1 MTLEAELTEKLRRL
15 KEASLLRRLA
25 VRAGGVPEIEEVGE
39 DGSRTRLLNFSS
51 NDYLGLAGHPAL
63 KAAACEAAARYGA
76 GAGASRLITGHAP
89 WTAALEADLAAW
101 LEKDAALLF
110 SSGYAAGVGTLSALI
125 ERDDVVLSDRLN
137 HASLIDGIR
146 LSRARVRRYRHND
159 LAHLEAL
166 LKEVREREGKKRV
179 WIVTES
185 VFSMDGDVAPLREI
199 VELKTRYG
207 AYLVVD
213 EAHAVGLFGPRGGGV
228 AEALGVLEAIEVFIG
243 TLSKALGAVG
253 GFVAGS
259 RPLIDWLVNRAR
271 SFMYSTAL
279 PPAAVAAAREG
290 LRIVQGE
297 PGRRRRAL
305 GNAAWFRGR
314 LEALG
319 ALRIVAPFGESGAP
333 PFVTP
338 IVPIVVGSA
347 GRACRVSA
355 ALRARGILAVAIRPP
370 TVPDGTARLRFSV
383 SAAHSPDD
391 LARAAEAAA
400 WALEAAADRGVGGGT
415 SGCG

>member
-1 MTLEAELTEKLRRL
+1 MTLDAELMEKLRRL
-15 KEASLLRRLA
+15 KEESLLRRLV
-25 VRAGGVPEIEEVGE
+25 VRVGGIPEIEEVGE

-51 NDYLGLAGHPAL
+51 NDYLGLSDHPAL
-63 KAAACEAAARYGA
+63 RTAAFEAAARYGA
-76 GAGASRLITGHAP
+76 GAGASRLMTGHAP

-101 LEKDAALLF
+101 LKKDAALLF

-125 ERDDVVLSDRLN
+125 ERDDVVLSDRLI

-146 LSRARVRRYRHND
+146 LSRARVRRYHHND

-166 LKEVREREGKKRV
+166 LKEVREREGKKRL

-228 AEALGVLEAIEVFIG
+228 ADTLGVLEEIEVFIG

-259 RPLIDWLVNRAR
+259 RPLITWLVNRAR
-271 SFMYSTAL
+271 SFIYSTAL

-297 PGRRRRAL
+297 PGRSRRAL
-305 GNAAWFRGR
+305 ENAAWFRCQ
-314 LEALG
+314 LKALG
-319 ALRIVAPFGESGAP
+319 ASRFVVPSGKSDALSII
-333 PFVTP
+333 TP
-338 IVPIVVGSA
+338 IVPLIIGSA
-347 GRACRVSA
+347 DQACSVFA

-370 TVPDGTARLRFSV
+370 TVPEGTARIRFSV
-383 SAAHSPDD
+383 SAAHSLDD
-391 LARAAEAAA
+391 LSRAAEASVL
-400 WALEAAADRGVGGGT
+400 ALEEADNEGGV
-415 SGCG
+415 SSCG

>member
-1 MTLEAELTEKLRRL
+1 MTLDAELMEKLRRL
-15 KEASLLRRLA
+15 KEASLLRRLV
-25 VRAGGVPEIEEVGE
+25 VRVGGIPEIEEVGE
-39 DGSRTRLLNFSS
+39 DGSRIRLLNFSS

-63 KAAACEAAARYGA
+63 RAAAFEAAVQYGA

-101 LEKDAALLF
+101 LKKEAALLF

-125 ERDDVVLSDRLN
+125 ERDDLVLSDRLI

-146 LSRARVRRYRHND
+146 LSRARIRRYRHND
-159 LAHLEAL
+159 LAHLESL
-166 LKEVREREGKKRV
+166 LKEAREREGKKRV

-185 VFSMDGDVAPLREI
+185 VFSMDGDVAPLQEI

-228 AEALGVLEAIEVFIG
+228 AEALGVLEEIEVFIG
-243 TLSKALGAVG
+243 TLSKALGALG

-259 RPLIDWLVNRAR
+259 RPLITWLVNRAR
-271 SFMYSTAL
+271 SFVYSTAL

-297 PGRRRRAL
+297 PGRRRQAL
-305 GNAAWFRGR
+305 ENATSFRCQVK
-314 LEALG
+314 ALG
-319 ALRIVAPFGESGAP
+319 ASRFVSSGKSDALSI
-333 PFVTP
+333 VTP
-338 IVPIVVGSA
+338 IVPLIIGSA
-347 GRACRVSA
+347 DQACSIFA
-355 ALRARGILAVAIRPP
+355 ALRARGILVVAIRPP
-370 TVPDGTARLRFSV
+370 TVPEGTARLRFSV

-391 LARAAEAAA
+391 LSRAAEASAL
-400 WALEAAADRGVGGGT
+400 ALEEAGNKGGVL
-415 SGCG
+415 GCG